1 MNLEKVDD
9 FLTVKELSKWIKLS
23 ESHIYFLVNKRKI
36 PFAKL
41 GGKLL
46 FDKQKIKDWIDEN
59 SPEPV
64 EVIKEKLEVQEVLT
78 IPDEQES
85 LLIPEEKVIAI
96 VDSNQLE
103 ELEKKLKEES
113 NFEIQ

>member
-46 FDKQKIKDWIDEN
+46 FDKQKIKDWIDFN
-59 SPEPV
+59 SPSPAETETPS
-64 EVIKEKLEVQEVLT
+64 ETDLPNNLQEDFKQEVEDTLDNP
-78 IPDEQES
+78 IPTDIEIPQEE
-85 LLIPEEKVIAI
+85 PK
-96 VDSNQLE
+96 
-103 ELEKKLKEES
+103 
-113 NFEIQ
+113 FEGQVGG